1 MDVYLIRH
9 ADAVQLEHAGGIDD
23 FDRPLTDLGRSQ
35 AQHLA
40 QALPAR
46 GATIERLFVSPL
58 VRAKQTAE
66 PLIAAWNLAA
76 DAVIE
81 CDDLAPDGRF
91 SKLARRINKHPAAAV
106 GLIGHSPDLNEFAGW
121 LIGSKKAQVGF
132 EKAGVAL
139 IRVNGDE
146 IEKGEGELIWLLFAA
161 WV

>member
-9 ADAVQLEHAGGIDD
+9 ADAVQLEHAGGMDD

-40 QALPAR
+40 EALPAR
-46 GATIERLFVSPL
+46 GSKIERLFVSPL

-66 PLIAAWNLAA
+66 PLVAAWGLSG

-81 CDDLAPDGRF
+81 CDELAPDGRF
-91 SKLARRINKHPAAAV
+91 SKLARRISKDPAAAV
-106 GLIGHSPDLNEFAGW
+106 GLVGHRPDLNEFAGW
-121 LIGSKKAQVGF
+121 LIGTKKAQIAMD
-132 EKAGVAL
+132 KAGVAL
-139 IRVNGDE
+139 IRVNGE
-146 IEKGEGELIWLLFAA
+146 EVEKGAGELIWLMLPE